1 MRSII
6 QNGSDE
12 LPPNEVR
19 GHYLGGG
26 DFYYERKSYRNRI
39 HP

>member
-6 QNGSDE
+6 RNGSDE

-19 GHYLGGG
+19 GHYLEEGG
-26 DFYYERKSYRNRI
+26 FLL
-39 HP
+39 